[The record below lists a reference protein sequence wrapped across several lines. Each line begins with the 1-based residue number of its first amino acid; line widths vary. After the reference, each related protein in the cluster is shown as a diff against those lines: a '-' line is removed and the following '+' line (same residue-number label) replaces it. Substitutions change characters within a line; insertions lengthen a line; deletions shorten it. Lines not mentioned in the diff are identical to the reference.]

1 MVWDMW
7 YDGARRG
14 KEEVDVVV
22 EVRKRKDEEGGLSIC
37 WWW

>member
-7 YDGARRG
+7 YYGAKRG

-22 EVRKRKDEEGGLSIC
+22 EERKRKDEGGGLSIC
-37 WWW
+37 CW